1 MPPGLRFIAPLEP
14 VVAEAGLLVVE
25 AVGVGV
31 TATEEVSVETIVP
44 TLVAVEPCEMIV
56 VVTRIIV
63 FVIVVV

>member
-1 MPPGLRFIAPLEP
+1 LRFIAPLEP

>member
-1 MPPGLRFIAPLEP
+1 MLPGLRFIAPLESA
-14 VVAEAGLLVVE
+14 VAEGGLLVVE
-25 AVGVGV
+25 AVSVGV

-56 VVTRIIV
+56 VVTRITV